1 MKQDSGMSEPGFD
14 MSACL
19 ARIRQRDD
27 DAARQLFHHLY
38 PLVIKVVRS
47 HLPRRMSEEDLV
59 QTVYMKVFAN
69 LDQYSGL
76 APLEHWVSR
85 IAVNTCI
92 KALRAEKAR
101 PELRWADLAEEET
114 EVLDWLAST
123 GDDVRPDRNLASRE
137 LVEKLLGQLKPKDR
151 LVISLMGLEGR
162 TIEEVREITGWNQSV
177 IKVRAFRARAKLR
190 KMLKALMREEK
201 L

>member
-1 MKQDSGMSEPGFD
+1 MSESGFD

-19 ARIRQRDD
+19 ERVRKGDE

-47 HLPRRMSEEDLV
+47 HLPRRMDEEDLI

-69 LDQYSGL
+69 LNQYSGL

-101 PELRWADLAEEET
+101 PELRWADLGEEET

-123 GDDVRPDRNLASRE
+123 DDDLRPDRNLASRE

-151 LVISLMGLEGR
+151 LVINLMTLEGR
-162 TIEEVREITGWNQSV
+162 SIEEVREITGWNQSV

-190 KMLKALMREEK
+190 KMLKALMKE
-201 L
+201 